1 MTPQQLGDLMRSETE
16 RWIKVAHEAKIS
28 ID

>member
-1 MTPQQLGDLMRSETE
+1 MTPQQFGDLMRSETE
-16 RWIKVAHEAKIS
+16 RWIKVARKANIS